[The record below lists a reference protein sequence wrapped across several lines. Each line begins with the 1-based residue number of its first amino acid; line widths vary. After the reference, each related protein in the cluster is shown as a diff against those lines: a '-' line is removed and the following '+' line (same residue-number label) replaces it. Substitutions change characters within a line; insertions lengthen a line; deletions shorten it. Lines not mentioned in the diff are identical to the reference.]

1 MSLFIF
7 VICMEY
13 FTRIMYRVAT
23 LQGIT
28 FHCKCKGLQLN
39 YLCFADDMLLFCKE
53 ELHYVAFM
61 LRGLASIS
69 NALGLTTNATK
80 SNIYSA
86 NMERKSVEDIC
97 EMTRYKKD
105 TLPFRYLGVPI
116 SSKKISYVDCEMLVE
131 RICAR
136 IQSWCT
142 RIGEFY

>member
-1 MSLFIF
+1 M
-7 VICMEY
+7 
-13 FTRIMYRVAT
+13 
-23 LQGIT
+23 LQ
-28 FHCKCKGLQLN
+28 
-39 YLCFADDMLLFCKE
+39 
-53 ELHYVAFM
+53 
-61 LRGLASIS
+61 RGLASFS
-69 NALGLTTNATK
+69 NASCLTTNSAK